1 MSRKDFLVDK
11 LAWFQE
17 KWTEL
22 RTKPFGDGTAQGN
35 DSNRL
40 NALRV
45 KLDEM
50 KLEIRS
56 IDLQNWRESKGLIY
70 IAQGAGVLL
79 LVGAIS
85 AAAMTGTTSPV
96 ATAPTAAQAVTLAV
110 KANGMVDAC
119 RIVVDGQPVMVVASR
134 QEAEQMVKDAIN
146 FFSYGQIGQGVEL
159 IDVKVKQQI
168 AYEDAEVPP
177 EQVIPSDQA
186 KKLLVEGK
194 GEKIRYVVQ
203 KGDTL
208 WSVATKNGM
217 SWNEL
222 RKANAQLVNENKLKI
237 GQEINLT
244 RPVHYLNVVSTYKV
258 VKEENVPYPTKVEK
272 DTSLKV
278 GAVKVKQE
286 GVNGKKV
293 ATYIVSKE
301 NNYQFDE
308 ELKDEKTL
316 QAPVQRIEA
325 RGDRVM
331 VASRGGSSYSSAG
344 ASYSGGGSGT
354 LSWPAG
360 GRRITSPFGYRGR
373 EFHTGMDIDGETGDP
388 VYSAADGVVTFA
400 GWAGSYGKCILVDH
414 GGVTTRYAHLSQ
426 LYVGEGQT
434 VSRGANIGAIG
445 ATGRAY
451 GSHLHFEVIDGGV
464 KNPMAYL
471 K

>member
-1 MSRKDFLVDK
+1 MSKKDFLVDK

-17 KWTEL
+17 KWTEF
-22 RTKPFGDGTAQGN
+22 RTKSFGEGTTQGN

-45 KLDEM
+45 KLDEI
-50 KLEIRS
+50 KLEIQS
-56 IDLQNWRESKGLIY
+56 IDLQNWRESKGLVY
-70 IAQGAGVLL
+70 VAQGAGALL
-79 LVGAIS
+79 LVGAIT
-85 AAAMTGTTSPV
+85 AAAFNGTP
-96 ATAPTAAQAVTLAV
+96 APTQPANPSGIVV

-119 RIVVDGQPVMVVASR
+119 RIVIDGRPELVVANR
-134 QEAEQMVKDAIN
+134 EQAEQVVKDTIN
-146 FFSYGQIGQGVEL
+146 FFSYGQIGEGVEL
-159 IDVKVKQQI
+159 IDVKVKQQV
-168 AYEDAEVPP
+168 AYENAEVPP
-177 EQVIPSDQA
+177 DQVIPSDQA
-186 KKLLVEGK
+186 KKMLAEGK

-208 WSVATKNGM
+208 WSVAVKNGM

-258 VKEENVPYPTKVEK
+258 VKEEDVPYPTKVER
-272 DTSLKV
+272 DNNMRP

-286 GVNGKKV
+286 GANGKKI
-293 ATYIVSKE
+293 ATYVISKE

-308 ELKDEKTL
+308 ELKEEKTL
-316 QAPVQRIEA
+316 KSPVQRVEV

-331 VASRGGSSYSSAG
+331 VASRGSSRSAG
-344 ASYSGGGSGT
+344 GSYSGGGGGT
-354 LSWPAG
+354 LSWPIG

-373 EFHTGMDIDGETGDP
+373 EFHTGMDIDANTGDP
-388 VYSAADGVVTFA
+388 VYSADDGVVTFA
-400 GWAGSYGKCILVDH
+400 GWAGGYGKCILVDH
-414 GGVTTRYAHLSQ
+414 GGITTRYAHLSQ

-434 VSRGANIGAIG
+434 VSRGANIGAAG
-445 ATGRAY
+445 STGRSY

-464 KNPMAYL
+464 RNPMAYL